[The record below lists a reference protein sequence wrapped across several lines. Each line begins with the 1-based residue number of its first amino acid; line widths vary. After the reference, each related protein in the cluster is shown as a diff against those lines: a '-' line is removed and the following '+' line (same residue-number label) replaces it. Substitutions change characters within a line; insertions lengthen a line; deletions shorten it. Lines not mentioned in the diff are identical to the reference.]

1 MSLLTDKVP
10 SISYVQ
16 ERACKKYTSYC
27 GKKVLLCLQRAENG
41 EWVDITE
48 AEQERVK
55 AIELQRE
62 AERAVARQKEEER
75 AQALEQELAQQE
87 DAPW

>member
-27 GKKVLLCLQRAENG
+27 GNKVLLCLQRAENG

-48 AEQERVK
+48 AEQERVR

-62 AERAVARQKEEER
+62 AERSIARQKEEER
-75 AQALEQELAQQE
+75 AEAFAQEHTQE
-87 DAPW
+87 DEPW